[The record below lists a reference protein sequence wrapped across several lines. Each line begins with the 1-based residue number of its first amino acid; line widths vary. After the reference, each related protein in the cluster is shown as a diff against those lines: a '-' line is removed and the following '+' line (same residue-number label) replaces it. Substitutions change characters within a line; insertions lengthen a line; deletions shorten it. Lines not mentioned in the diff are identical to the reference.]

1 MTPSWKARLDALQIT
16 SLADI
21 FRTPKPIIGMV
32 HCWPMPGAPG
42 YTGYGMRT
50 IVDHAKA
57 DTEALLAGGC
67 DGVIVENM
75 WDIPFRAGAHI
86 PPESIASHAV
96 VAAAVRAECH
106 LPMGINLVHNGG
118 VALLAIAIA
127 AQAEFIRVCMFT
139 GAGVWDAGSFDEG
152 CAADLMRRRT
162 ELHAEHI
169 KIIAD
174 VDKKHSVRF
183 PGIDLATHIEWTR
196 FFGAD
201 ALIISGR
208 MTGDAPDLG
217 KVREA
222 KALAGDRPIIIG
234 SGADNRN
241 IGAFMSVADGVIVGS
256 SIKYDGQIAQPVD
269 AERVRRFIDAARSH
283 A

>member
-1 MTPSWKARLDALQIT
+1 MTPSWKSRLDALQIT
-16 SLADI
+16 TLADI

-42 YTGYGMRT
+42 YTGYGMQT
-50 IVDHAKA
+50 IIDHAKA

-75 WDIPFRAGAHI
+75 WDIPFRAGSHI
-86 PPESIASHAV
+86 PPESIAAHAV

-118 VALLAIAIA
+118 VALLAVAIA
-127 AQAEFIRVCMFT
+127 SGAEFIRVCMFT
-139 GAGVWDAGSFDEG
+139 GAGVWDNGSFDEG
-152 CAADLMRRRT
+152 CAADLMRRRK

-222 KALAGDRPIIIG
+222 KALAGDRPIVIG
-234 SGADNRN
+234 SGADEHN
-241 IGAFMSVADGVIVGS
+241 IGAFMTVADGVIVGS
-256 SIKYDGQIAQPVD
+256 SIKRNGAIAEPVD
-269 AERVRRFIDAARSH
+269 AARVRRFIDAARSH